1 MPMSPMSPM
10 SKVLVDCAVVD
21 AVGDR
26 PIGGAA
32 VWVDGDRIRAVGPAG
47 DVLGQAQRAA
57 AVDVIELGGAHVMPG
72 LINMHVHLG
81 LVLPGRDEYRMQF
94 ESEAA
99 LALRMAANARAA
111 LQAGVTTARLVG
123 ERRHADLAL
132 KASIAQGETPGPR
145 IYAAGSGV
153 ICTGGHGHTRAGF
166 LEADGPAGFRQLVRA
181 QLKAGADLIKIC
193 ISGGIA
199 GAHEAIRDR
208 QLTRDEMLA
217 VMEVAHGRGRKVTA
231 HAGPADVIREGIECG
246 LDGVEHGYF
255 LTEEVVR
262 LMAERGTWLV
272 PTINVSRCE
281 EFFARIGAPDW
292 MVRKALDAGKLHWAG
307 FQMAIR
313 AGVNIA
319 FGTDMLPAEPYEGTT
334 ATVREMEFMAEAGM
348 TPLQVIRAATVRAA
362 EYLGAADQLG
372 SIAPGKLADLVAMDG
387 DPTASISALRRLR
400 FVMKGG
406 EVVRH
411 DPPAR

>member
-1 MPMSPMSPM
+1 MPTQ
-10 SKVLVDCAVVD
+10 KVLVDCTVVD
-21 AVGDR
+21 GVGDR
-26 PIGGAA
+26 PLGGAA
-32 VWVDGDRIRAVGPAG
+32 LWVDGPRIRALGRAQ
-47 DVLGQAQRAA
+47 DVLDQAGRSGRF
-57 AVDVIELGGAHVMPG
+57 DVIDLRGAHVMPG
-72 LINMHVHLG
+72 IINMHVHLG
-81 LVLPGRDEYRMQF
+81 LVLPGPDEYRLHQ

-99 LALRMAANARAA
+99 LTLRMAGNARAA

-123 ERRHADLAL
+123 ERRHADMAL
-132 KASIAQGETPGPR
+132 KASIARGETPGPR
-145 IYAAGSGV
+145 LYTAGCGV
-153 ICTGGHGHTRAGF
+153 IATGGHGHTRGGF

-199 GAHEAIRDR
+199 GAHEAIRDH

-272 PTINVSRCE
+272 PTINVSRCV

-292 MVRKALDAGKLHWAG
+292 MVKKALDAGKFHWAG
-307 FQMAIR
+307 LQMAIR
-313 AGVNIA
+313 SGVNIA

-334 ATVREMEFMAEAGM
+334 ATVRELEFMVEAGM
-348 TPLQVIRAATVRAA
+348 TPVQAIRAATVRAA
-362 EYLGAADQLG
+362 EYLGVSGEIG
-372 SIAPGKLADLVAMDG
+372 SIEPGKLADLVAMDG
-387 DPTASISALRRLR
+387 DPTADISALRRLR
-400 FVMKGG
+400 FVMKNG
-406 EVVRH
+406 EVVRQ
-411 DPPAR
+411 DPAAS